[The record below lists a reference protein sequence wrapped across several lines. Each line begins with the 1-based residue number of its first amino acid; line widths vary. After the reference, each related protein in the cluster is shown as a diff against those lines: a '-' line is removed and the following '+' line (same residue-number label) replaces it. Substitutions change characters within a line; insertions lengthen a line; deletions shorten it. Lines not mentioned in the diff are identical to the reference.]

1 VKKLILLL
9 FIPLISFGQNSKIKD
24 FKITI
29 LSTMLSDTHIGEWG
43 FSAMIEAD
51 GQRILFDTGSREK
64 TVIQN
69 AKELKINLDNIDNV
83 FLSHNH
89 KDHTGGLINL
99 KLNHPTSFSNAHIGE
114 GIFYSRPNST
124 GNDHYI
130 LNNKNTLDELGI
142 NFKTHQNPSQ
152 VMPGLWTTG
161 QIPRK
166 YDEKNWSEL
175 GKMVDSNGN
184 IVEDTIPEDQSLFF
198 DTDNGIVLISGC
210 GHAGLINTL
219 DYVKK
224 IIPNRPIYKIIG
236 GFHLLN
242 LNEEKLEWTAKKM
255 EEFGVK
261 FFVGAHCT
269 GLNSTYSME
278 ELNNIKPHQ
287 SYKATS
293 TIVTRTAT
301 PNPLEEIKKN

>member
-1 VKKLILLL
+1 MKKILIIL
-9 FIPLISFGQNSKIKD
+9 FIPLVSSGQNSKIKD

-51 GQRILFDTGSREK
+51 GQKILFDTGSREK
-64 TVIQN
+64 TVLQN
-69 AKELKINLDNIDNV
+69 AKELKINLDSIDNV

-142 NFKTHQNPSQ
+142 NFRTHRNPSQ

-175 GKMVDSNGN
+175 GKIVDSNGN

-242 LNEEKLEWTAKKM
+242 LNEKKLEWTAKKM

-269 GLNSTYSME
+269 GLNSTYSIRNFMNLSSKNALVGSVGTYITNQGIFPGYME
-278 ELNNIKPHQ
+278 
-287 SYKATS
+287 
-293 TIVTRTAT
+293 
-301 PNPLEEIKKN
+301 